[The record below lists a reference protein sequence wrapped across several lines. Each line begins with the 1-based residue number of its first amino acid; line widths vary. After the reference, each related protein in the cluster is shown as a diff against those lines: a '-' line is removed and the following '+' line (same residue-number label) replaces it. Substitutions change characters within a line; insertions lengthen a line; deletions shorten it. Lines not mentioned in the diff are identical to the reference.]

1 MQHPLSAQAIIG
13 RNHVR
18 QLGQGRTTIVL
29 AHGFGCDQSMW
40 RFVTPAL
47 LDRYKVVLFDYVG
60 SGRSDPA
67 AYDPRRY
74 ASLDGYARD
83 VIEVCTALELQA
95 PVFVGHS
102 ASGMIGA
109 LAAIAKPG
117 LFSHLVMV
125 GPSPRYINDQP
136 DYIGGFERADIE
148 AMLDMMEHNFIGWSD
163 TMAPVIMGNEDR
175 PELSQELVASFCS
188 MDRTIARHW
197 ARAIFLGDNR
207 DDLAR
212 VNVPTLVMQSVDDA
226 IAPLS
231 VGQFVHSRLP
241 NSTLHVMKASGHC
254 PHMSEPDEVLAVMG
268 AYLDAHGL

>member
-18 QLGQGRTTIVL
+18 QLGQGPTTIVL

-83 VIEVCTALELQA
+83 VIEVCTALELRA

-125 GPSPRYINDQP
+125 GPSPRYINDPP

>member
-1 MQHPLSAQAIIG
+1 MPHPASAQAIIA
-13 RNHVR
+13 RHHVKL
-18 QLGQGRTTIVL
+18 LGQGPVTLVL

-40 RFVTPAL
+40 RFVAPAL
-47 LDRYKVVLFDYVG
+47 LDRYRVVLFDYIG
-60 SGRSDPA
+60 SGSSDPA

-83 VIEVCTALELQA
+83 VIEICTALELAA

-117 LFSHLVMV
+117 LFSHLIMV
-125 GPSPRYINDQP
+125 GPSPRYINDPP

-163 TMAPVIMGNEDR
+163 AMAPIIMGNEDR
-175 PELSQELVASFCS
+175 PELSQELVSSFCS
-188 MDRTIARHW
+188 MDRSIARRW

-207 DDLAR
+207 DDLPR
-212 VNVPTLVMQSVDDA
+212 VTTPTLVMQSVDDA
-226 IAPLS
+226 IAPVS
-231 VGQFVHSRLP
+231 VGQYMHSRLP
-241 NSTLHVMKASGHC
+241 NSTLHVMQATGHC
-254 PHMSEPDEVLAVMG
+254 PHMSNPDEVLAVMG
-268 AYLDAHGL
+268 AYLAQHGL